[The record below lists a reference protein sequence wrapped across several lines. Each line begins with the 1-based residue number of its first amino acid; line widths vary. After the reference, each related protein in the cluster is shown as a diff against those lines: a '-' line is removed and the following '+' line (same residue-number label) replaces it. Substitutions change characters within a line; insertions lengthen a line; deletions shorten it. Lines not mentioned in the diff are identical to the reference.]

1 MVQTSLEQ
9 LLGFLLNDVSR
20 LMRTHFDARARHL
33 GLTRPQWR
41 VLVFLARHE
50 GINQSGLAEI
60 IEVEPMTMGR
70 MIDRLEAAGLVERR
84 PDKSDRRVH
93 RLYLSANARPILNE
107 MVVLANQVQDEA
119 LSGLNDTNREALKS
133 ILTVI
138 KNNLTAQQSANE
150 GLVKGQTDDRVANR
164 ETLLTQAGGNDG

>member
-1 MVQTSLEQ
+1 M
-9 LLGFLLNDVSR
+9 
-20 LMRTHFDARARHL
+20 
-33 GLTRPQWR
+33 
-41 VLVFLARHE
+41 
-50 GINQSGLAEI
+50 
-60 IEVEPMTMGR
+60 
-70 MIDRLEAAGLVERR
+70 
-84 PDKSDRRVH
+84 
-93 RLYLSANARPILNE
+93 
-107 MVVLANQVQDEA
+107 QDEA